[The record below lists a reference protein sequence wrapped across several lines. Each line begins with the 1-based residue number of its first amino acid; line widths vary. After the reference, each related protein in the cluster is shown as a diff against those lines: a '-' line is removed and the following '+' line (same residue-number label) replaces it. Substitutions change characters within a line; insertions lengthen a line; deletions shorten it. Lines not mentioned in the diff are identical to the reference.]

1 MDKPLALYLE
11 VQNLITSSVRVY
23 AVIISKYAARIVG
36 TQKREVACVHGPQ
49 DQKQWTTYT
58 KMSGGGGGGG
68 GVKTCQY
75 WSCVLC
81 NTSKSQRDCY
91 IVFSC
96 GFPRSVVHSNG

>member
-1 MDKPLALYLE
+1 MDKQLALYLE

-23 AVIISKYAARIVG
+23 AVIISKYATRIVG

-68 GVKTCQY
+68 GGGVGGGG
-75 WSCVLC
+75 S
-81 NTSKSQRDCY
+81 
-91 IVFSC
+91 
-96 GFPRSVVHSNG
+96 